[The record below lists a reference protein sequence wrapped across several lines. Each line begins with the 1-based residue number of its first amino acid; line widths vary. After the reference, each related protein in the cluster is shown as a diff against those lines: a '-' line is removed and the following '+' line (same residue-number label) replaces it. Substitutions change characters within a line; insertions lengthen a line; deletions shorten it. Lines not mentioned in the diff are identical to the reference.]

1 MTPDKARALLDG
13 TTPGPWQWREGK
25 DQNGEFVALCGPDG
39 ADALRTWDGDLY
51 ASGVHGTDA
60 DKALAAAAPT
70 LAAMLAGMRE
80 EWGVHVTGYPKNI
93 ADWWEICDDPADSIE
108 WFADEEAAEEFAVE
122 REDDGFDIRILR
134 RYVTE
139 PEEA

>member
-1 MTPDKARALLDG
+1 MTPEEARALLDG
-13 TTPGPWQWREGK
+13 TTPGPWEWREGK
-25 DQNGEFVALCGPDG
+25 DQNGEFVALSGPDG

-60 DKALAAAAPT
+60 DKALAAAAPDM
-70 LAAMLAGMRE
+70 AAMIAGMHTEYRHE
-80 EWGVHVTGYPKNI
+80 CQTFPGGEWIPLTDWEQGDPDRCKWNVTPT
-93 ADWWEICDDPADSIE
+93 
-108 WFADEEAAEEFAVE
+108 
-122 REDDGFDIRILR
+122 RIVR

>member
-1 MTPDKARALLDG
+1 MTPDQARALLDG

-25 DQNGEFVALCGPDG
+25 DQNGEYVALCGPDE

-51 ASGVHGTDA
+51 ASGVHGTNA

-80 EWGVHVTGYPKNI
+80 GWGVAVTYPGLAEVVEWGYSQAG
-93 ADWWEICDDPADSIE
+93 AL
-108 WFADEEAAEEFAVE
+108 EEAEMASTAPGAEYRVV
-122 REDDGFDIRILR
+122 R